1 MLVKKGLDADRALA
15 AMTIQAAKIIGC
27 DAWLG
32 SIDVGKD
39 ADLFISDGSPFDPT
53 AIIRDVFIDG
63 ERVAGG
69 QSA

>member
-1 MLVKKGLDADRALA
+1 
-15 AMTIQAAKIIGC
+15 MTIQAAKIIGC
-27 DAWLG
+27 DARLG